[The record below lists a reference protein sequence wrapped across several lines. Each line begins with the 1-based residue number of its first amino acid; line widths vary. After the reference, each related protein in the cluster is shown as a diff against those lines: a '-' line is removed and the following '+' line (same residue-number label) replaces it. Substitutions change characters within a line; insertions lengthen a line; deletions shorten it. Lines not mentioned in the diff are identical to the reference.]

1 MLSSDLG
8 ISYALLPP
16 RFFTPVAPTSVSAP
30 RLIKF
35 NHALA
40 ADLGLDVDGLDA
52 AALAGFFSGNMLVPG
67 TRPIAMVYAGHQ
79 FGQFVPQLGDGRAIL
94 LGEVRDRSG
103 RRRDIQLKGAGRTP
117 YSRGGDGRAA
127 LGPVLREYAVSEAMA
142 ALGIPATRA
151 LAAVATGERVLRE
164 QPLPGA
170 ILTRVAASHVRV
182 GTFQFFAARGDVEA
196 TQRLAHHVIER
207 HYAEAAGAQNPVLE
221 LLRATVR
228 AQASLIARWMNV
240 GFIHGVMN
248 TDNMAVSGETID
260 FGPCAFMDSYDP
272 MTVFSSIDSQ
282 GRYAYANQPAAAQ
295 WNLARF
301 AETLLPLLDSDG
313 DKAIE
318 LATAAIAEFSREFD
332 EEWLS
337 GMRRKLG
344 LATAL
349 PEDGALAR
357 ELLDLMRRSA
367 ADYTLTFRRLC
378 DVAAADAAAADAAA
392 ADVAAADAAPARAAD
407 APLLALF
414 GGSDAMRRWLEGWRA
429 RLSGEPRAAP
439 GRAAGMLRANPAVIP
454 RNHRIEQ
461 AIAAALGGD
470 YAPFEWL
477 CDVLSRPYAESTSDA
492 AYQLP
497 PRAEERVLQTFCGT

>member
-1 MLSSDLG
+1 MQSSDLA

-16 RFFTPVAPTSVSAP
+16 RFFTPVAPTAVPAP

-40 ADLGLDVDGLDA
+40 AELGLDVEGMDG

-103 RRRDIQLKGAGRTP
+103 RRHDIQLKGAGRTP

-127 LGPVLREYAVSEAMA
+127 LGPVMREYVVSEAMA

-151 LAAVATGERVLRE
+151 LAAVATGEDVFRD

-182 GTFQFFAARGDVEA
+182 GTFQFFAARRDVDA
-196 TQRLAHHVIER
+196 TQRLADYVIER
-207 HYAEAAGAQNPVLE
+207 HYPAAAGAADPYLE
-221 LLRATVR
+221 LLRSVVR
-228 AQASLIARWMNV
+228 AQASLVARWMSV

-260 FGPCAFMDSYDP
+260 FGPCAFMDGYDP

-301 AETLLPLLDSDG
+301 AETLLPLLDSNG
-313 DKAIE
+313 DRAVEI
-318 LATAAIAEFSREFD
+318 ATAEIGGFSSEFD
-332 EEWLS
+332 AQWQS

-344 LATAL
+344 LAREEAG
-349 PEDGALAR
+349 DAALAR
-357 ELLDLMRRSA
+357 ELLGLMQRSA
-367 ADYTLTFRRLC
+367 ADFTVTFRRLC
-378 DVAAADAAAADAAA
+378 DVAAAD
-392 ADVAAADAAPARAAD
+392 VAATDAAPAGAAD
-407 APLLALF
+407 AMFLALF
-414 GGSDAMRRWLEGWRA
+414 DGSDAVRTWLEGWRSRVA
-429 RLSGEPRAAP
+429 REPQAAAD
-439 GRAAGMLRANPAVIP
+439 RAAGMRLANPAVIP

-461 AIAAALGGD
+461 AIAAAVEAGD
-470 YAPFEWL
+470 YTPFERL
-477 CDVLSRPYAESTSDA
+477 CDVLSRPYAESPSDA
-492 AYQLP
+492 AFQLP
-497 PRAEERVLQTFCGT
+497 PRVDERVLQTFCGT